1 MVPVVLV
8 KHRKDEVFLV
18 RFLSDNNEM
27 NVDLGA
33 TRFRFKEVCSG
44 VEAQSLTGDGNG
56 VAKRGRKKKE
66 DALET
71 GKAKADCAEK
81 KADSAEKKGRAGK
94 TVRQEANEEEHEEEG
109 VGKGERCD
117 KGGGEVEKKKKKRK
131 SKGKMWDELMEEDD
145 KKNVPQMSRE
155 ERKALAVWQ
164 RIVDMEKQA
173 SILKSSPFSEFYR
186 VNILGH

>member
-1 MVPVVLV
+1 MVPVMLV

-18 RFLSDNNEM
+18 HFPSDNNEM

-33 TRFRFKEVCSG
+33 IRFRFKEGSSG
-44 VEAQSLTGDGNG
+44 VGAQSLTGDGKG
-56 VAKRGRKKKE
+56 VAKKGRKKKE
-66 DALET
+66 DALAT
-71 GKAKADCAEK
+71 GKAKADC
-81 KADSAEKKGRAGK
+81 EKKGRAGK

-145 KKNVPQMSRE
+145 KKSVPQMSRE

-173 SILKSSPFSEFYR
+173 SIVIYPQTSS
-186 VNILGH
+186 I